1 MKKMSNPVTGRMRS
15 WKYPVAIASSL
26 IASSLLAEPAPTLE
40 NSPTR
45 LSSNENAFGYTEK
58 AKAAMI
64 EALDSGGYYNRNNV
78 SELVSLCAKKEGV
91 PNDYILTT
99 AGSGPL
105 LMMTA
110 LAYAEP
116 GVNVV
121 TTEMGYTQLIRKFE
135 ARGGEVKYAALSEDM
150 GYDFE
155 ALGAAIDENTKIV
168 YICNPNN
175 PTGVSADPVELKK
188 FVLSVPPEILVFV
201 DEAYLELTSGN
212 FAFATCAPL
221 TKMRK
226 NLIITRTF
234 SKGYGMAGL
243 RIGYG
248 VAQPEVLDKIKV
260 FYMGAPS
267 YLSAIAACE
276 ALKDD
281 AHLAQNV
288 TKYQTV
294 RRAVCSAFDEM
305 GVEYAQPDGAF
316 VYFHTGIDQQLLRDT
331 MQSQGIL
338 ISGSRVSGVPVEKY
352 AGWARVSIGTQYQMD
367 RFLGVLG
374 GLMAEPK

>member
-1 MKKMSNPVTGRMRS
+1 MKKMSNPVARRMRS
-15 WKYPVAIASSL
+15 WMLPAAFASSFFL
-26 IASSLLAEPAPTLE
+26 GSVHAEPGPTLE

-45 LSSNENAFGYTEK
+45 LSSNENAFGYTPR
-58 AKAAMI
+58 AKEAMI
-64 EALDSGGYYNRNNV
+64 EALDGGGYYNRNNV
-78 SELVSLCAKKEGV
+78 TELIELCAAKEGV
-91 PNDYILTT
+91 PKDYILTT

-116 GVNVV
+116 GANVV
-121 TTEMGYTQLIRKFE
+121 TTEMGYTQLVRKFE
-135 ARGGEVKYAALSEDM
+135 ARGGDVKYAALGEDM
-150 GYDFE
+150 GYDFK

-188 FVLSVPPEILVFV
+188 FVLSVPQDILVFV

-212 FAFATCAPL
+212 FALATCAPL
-221 TKMRK
+221 TKVRK

-248 VAQPEVLDKIKV
+248 VAQPEVLKKIGV
-260 FYMGAPS
+260 FHMGSPS

-276 ALKDD
+276 AIKDET
-281 AHLAQNV
+281 HLAYNI
-288 TKYQTV
+288 KSYQDI
-294 RRAVCSAFDEM
+294 RKSVCSAFDDM
-305 GVEYAQPDGAF
+305 GVTYAQPDGAF
-316 VYFHTGIDQQLLRDT
+316 VYFHTGIDQQLLRNA
-331 MQSQGIL
+331 MERQGIL
-338 ISGSRVSGVPVEKY
+338 ISGSRVSGAPVEKY
-352 AGWARVSIGTQYQMD
+352 AGWARVSIGTQSQMD

-374 GLMAEPK
+374 GLMAEL